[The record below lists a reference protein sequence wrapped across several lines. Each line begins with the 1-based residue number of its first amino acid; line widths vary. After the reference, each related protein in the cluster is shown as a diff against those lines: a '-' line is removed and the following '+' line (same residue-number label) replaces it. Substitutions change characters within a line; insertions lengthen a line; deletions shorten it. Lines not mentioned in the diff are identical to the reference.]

1 MREELDLLLAS
12 FRRWRHDQATL
23 LESDGAGDGGW
34 VHDLNL
40 GILRLVEAIADE

>member
-1 MREELDLLLAS
+1 MDLLLAS

-23 LESDGAGDGGW
+23 LVSDGAGNGGW

-40 GILRLVEAIADE
+40 RILRLIEAIADE